1 MPINRHFFPHHPSAP
16 IQAGRTSWLSACGMT
31 LFLCVFLLAS
41 CVTEDS
47 FDDTQKGNFEALWKI
62 MDEHYCFFDEKGV
75 DWDSVHAAY
84 ARQVDGTMTDGQ
96 LLEVLGNMLA
106 ELRDGHVNLYT
117 SFDMA
122 RYWGFHENYPS
133 NYSDTLVNKYLG
145 TDYKIAGGLRYRILD
160 DNIGYVRCASFA
172 SEAGSGNLDNVL
184 LYLAPCRGLIIDLR
198 DNGGGLLTA
207 AEKLAAR
214 FTNEKRLVGYMR
226 HKTGRGHNDFSSME
240 AQWLKPASGLRW
252 QKPVAVLTNRQ
263 VFSAANEFV
272 MYMKCCPGV
281 IVVGDKTGGGAGLPF
296 SSELPNGWSV
306 RFSAC
311 PMYDASKQSTEQG
324 VDPDIHVGLDAD
336 YLATGRDA
344 IIEAARQALRQRQ

>member
-1 MPINRHFFPHHPSAP
+1 MTRHLTTFRCLLWLIASAF
-16 IQAGRTSWLSACGMT
+16 
-31 LFLCVFLLAS
+31 LFAS
-41 CVTEDS
+41 CVDEEQ
-47 FDDTQKGNFEALWKI
+47 FDDTQNGNFEALWKI
-62 MDEHYCFFDEKGV
+62 IDEHYCFFGEKGV
-75 DWDSVHAAY
+75 DWDSVHAVY
-84 ARQVDGTMTDGQ
+84 ARQIDGTMTDGQ

-106 ELRDGHVNLYT
+106 ELRDGHVNLYA

-145 TDYKIAGGLRYRILD
+145 TSYKIAGNLRYRILD

-172 SEAGSGNLDNVL
+172 TEAGSGNLDEIL
-184 LYLAPCRGLIIDLR
+184 LYLAPCRALVIDLR
-198 DNGGGLLTA
+198 DNGGGLLSA

-226 HKTGRGHNDFSSME
+226 HKTGRGHSDFSSLE
-240 AQWLKPASGLRW
+240 EQWLKPASGVRW

-272 MYMKCCPGV
+272 KYMKCCPDV
-281 IVVGDKTGGGAGLPF
+281 IVVGDNTGGGAGLPF

-311 PMYDASKQSTEQG
+311 PMYDRNGQSTEQG
-324 VDPDIHVGLDAD
+324 ISPDIAVGLDSD

-344 IIEAARQALRQRQ
+344 IIEAARQALRR

>member
-1 MPINRHFFPHHPSAP
+1 MKRHLTTFRCLLWLIASAF
-16 IQAGRTSWLSACGMT
+16 
-31 LFLCVFLLAS
+31 LFAS
-41 CVTEDS
+41 CVDEEQ
-47 FDDTQKGNFEALWKI
+47 FDDTQNGNFEALWKI
-62 MDEHYCFFDEKGV
+62 IDEHYCFFGEKGV
-75 DWDSVHAAY
+75 DWDSVHAVY
-84 ARQVDGTMTDGQ
+84 ARQIDGTMTDGQ

-106 ELRDGHVNLYT
+106 ELRDGHVNLYA

-145 TDYKIAGGLRYRILD
+145 TSYKIAGNLRYRILD

-172 SEAGSGNLDNVL
+172 TEAGSGNLDEIL
-184 LYLAPCRGLIIDLR
+184 LYLAPCRALVIDLR
-198 DNGGGLLTA
+198 DNGGGLLSA

-226 HKTGRGHNDFSSME
+226 HKTGRGHSDFSSLE
-240 AQWLKPASGLRW
+240 EQWLKPASGVRW

-272 MYMKCCPGV
+272 KYMKCCPDV
-281 IVVGDKTGGGAGLPF
+281 IVVGDNTGGGAGLPF

-311 PMYDASKQSTEQG
+311 PMYDRNGQSTEQG
-324 VDPDIHVGLDAD
+324 ISPDIAVGLDSD

-344 IIEAARQALRQRQ
+344 IIETARQALRR

>member
-1 MPINRHFFPHHPSAP
+1 MPILPSFSSHRP
-16 IQAGRTSWLSACGMT
+16 SPSRLAGRHSWLSACG
-31 LFLCVFLLAS
+31 LWLLACTLLLSS
-41 CVTEDS
+41 CVTEEA
-47 FDDTQKGNFEALWKI
+47 FDDTQQGNFEALWKI
-62 MDEHYCFFDEKGV
+62 MDEHYCFFQEKGV
-75 DWDSVHAAY
+75 DWDSVHAVY
-84 ARQVDGTMTDGQ
+84 ARQVDGGMTDGQ

-122 RYWGFHENYPS
+122 RYWGFHERYPS
-133 NYSDTLVNKYLG
+133 NYSDTLVDKYLG

-226 HKTGRGHNDFSSME
+226 HKTGRGHDDFSSMQ
-240 AQWLKPASGLRW
+240 AQWLQPASGLRW

-272 MYMKCCPGV
+272 KYMKCCPGV

-311 PMYDASKQSTEQG
+311 PMYDRDKRSTEQG
-324 VDPDIHVGLDAD
+324 IDPDIQAALAPDAI
-336 YLATGRDA
+336 ATGRDDL
-344 IIEAARQALRQRQ
+344 IETARQALRQW

>member
-1 MPINRHFFPHHPSAP
+1 MTRHLTTFRCLLWLIASAF
-16 IQAGRTSWLSACGMT
+16 
-31 LFLCVFLLAS
+31 LFAS
-41 CVTEDS
+41 CVDEEQ
-47 FDDTQKGNFEALWKI
+47 FDDTQNGNFEALWKI
-62 MDEHYCFFDEKGV
+62 IDEHYCFFGEKGV
-75 DWDSVHAAY
+75 DWDSVHAVY
-84 ARQVDGTMTDGQ
+84 ARQIDGTMTDGQ

-106 ELRDGHVNLYT
+106 ELRDGHVNLYA

-145 TDYKIAGGLRYRILD
+145 TSYKIAGNLRYRILD

-172 SEAGSGNLDNVL
+172 TEAGSGNLDEIL
-184 LYLAPCRGLIIDLR
+184 LYLAPCRALVIDLR
-198 DNGGGLLTA
+198 DNGGGLLSA

-226 HKTGRGHNDFSSME
+226 HKTGRGHSDFSSLE
-240 AQWLKPASGLRW
+240 EQWLKPASGVRW

-272 MYMKCCPGV
+272 KYMKCCPDV
-281 IVVGDKTGGGAGLPF
+281 IVVGDNTGGGAGLPF

-311 PMYDASKQSTEQG
+311 PMYDHNGQSTEQG
-324 VDPDIHVGLDAD
+324 ISPDIAVGLDSD

-344 IIEAARQALRQRQ
+344 IIETARQALRR